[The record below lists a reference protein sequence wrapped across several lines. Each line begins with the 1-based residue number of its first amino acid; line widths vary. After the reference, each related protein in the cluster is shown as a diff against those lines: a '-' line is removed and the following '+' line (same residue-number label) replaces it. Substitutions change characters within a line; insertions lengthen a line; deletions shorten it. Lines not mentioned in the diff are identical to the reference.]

1 MFKSAA
7 GNDTLYYDV
16 EEVWKDSLPDTV
28 VNTETIYIASDRG
41 RRYGLCEWVRS

>member
-16 EEVWKDSLPDTV
+16 EEVWRDSPPDTV
-28 VNTETIYIASDRG
+28 VNTETIDIASERG
-41 RRYGLCEWVRS
+41 RRYGLCE